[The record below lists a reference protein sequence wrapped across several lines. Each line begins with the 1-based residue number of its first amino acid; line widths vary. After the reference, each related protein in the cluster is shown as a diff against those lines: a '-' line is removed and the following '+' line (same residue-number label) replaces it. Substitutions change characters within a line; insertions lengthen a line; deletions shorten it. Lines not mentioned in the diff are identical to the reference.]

1 MFSNNNIKK
10 YKKMDN
16 TDLTKKEYLKQY
28 YDNNKDKTYYKHNNL
43 KYIKLKY
50 ESDGLHCEIFKDDLK
65 DHAMLHSL
73 IKNLNLNIKTNC
85 LNHLTIISN
94 CYLI

>member
-16 TDLTKKEYLKQY
+16 TDLTKKEYFKQY

-43 KYIKLKY
+43 KYIKKKY
-50 ESDGLHCEIFKDDLK
+50 GIDDLQCEIFKDDLK
-65 DHAMLHSL
+65 DYAL
-73 IKNLNLNIKTNC
+73 IKN
-85 LNHLTIISN
+85 
-94 CYLI
+94 

>member
-16 TDLTKKEYLKQY
+16 TDLTKKEYFKQY

-43 KYIKLKY
+43 KYIKKKY
-50 ESDGLHCEIFKDDLK
+50 GIDDLQCEIFKDDLK
-65 DHAMLHSL
+65 DYAMLHSL
-73 IKNLNLNIKTNC
+73 IKKLKPKYKNELLETFNNI
-85 LNHLTIISN
+85 
-94 CYLI
+94 